1 MEVEE
6 GMAVPNPNPD
16 DLLDPDQLTPQLLEL
31 LGPELDAVLLAATSD
46 RRGLHDAERAW
57 ATAAVTAL
65 DIDLEVRGRERIDRG
80 QSYIV
85 APLHEGFADVLALL
99 QLPLDLSWVIRD
111 ELLGLPF
118 FGAYLE
124 AAGHIAIEPEAPR
137 AALRSILR
145 AAPAKIA
152 AGESLVV
159 FPQGSLLGVE
169 VAFQM
174 GAFQLAARLD
184 TPVLPIVLT
193 GSHRV
198 WDYPFSRE
206 LRAGQRIFLEVM
218 DTVGPADAM
227 GRMRELEREMKKRAL
242 ARRDAPVRRYVP
254 ARDGN
259 WPGYRFVIDSDYPE
273 VALAAGR

>member
-1 MEVEE
+1 MVEE
-6 GMAVPNPNPD
+6 DVAVPNPNRD
-16 DLLDPDQLTPQLLEL
+16 DLLDPDQLTPQLIEL
-31 LGPELDAVLLAATSD
+31 LGPELDALLLAAASD
-46 RRGLHDAERAW
+46 RSGLRHAERAW
-57 ATAAVTAL
+57 ATAALAAL
-65 DIDLEVRGRERIDRG
+65 EIDLELRGRERIDTG

-152 AGESLVV
+152 GGRSLVV

-184 TPVLPIVLT
+184 TPILPIVLT

-198 WDYPFSRE
+198 WDYPFSRR
-206 LRAGQRIFLEVM
+206 LRMGQRVFLEVM
-218 DTVGPADAM
+218 DPVGPADAV

-242 ARRDAPVRRYVP
+242 ARGDAPARRYVP
-254 ARDGN
+254 ARDGM
-259 WPGYRFVIDSDYPE
+259 WSGYRFAIDADFPE
-273 VALAAGR
+273 VARAAGR